1 MERLRI
7 ITTDALRVRVSNEEI
22 LDDLLYP
29 AKRSD
34 DRPSAR
40 RRRATLLGKRR

>member
-7 ITTDALRVRVSNEEI
+7 INTDALRVQVSTEEI

-29 AKRSD
+29 AKRD
-34 DRPSAR
+34 HRAAAR
-40 RRRATLLGKRR
+40 RRRPTLLGKRR

>member
-7 ITTDALRVRVSNEEI
+7 ITSSALRVTISNEEI

-29 AKRSD
+29 AKRAPA
-34 DRPSAR
+34 RP
-40 RRRATLLGKRR
+40 RRRAESRRWKRR

>member
-7 ITTDALRVRVSNEEI
+7 INASELRVQVSNEEI

-29 AKRSD
+29 SRRDQRRA
-34 DRPSAR
+34 ALR
-40 RRRATLLGKRR
+40 RRPTRLGRRR

>member
-7 ITTDALRVRVSNEEI
+7 ITTNALRVPVSNEEI

-29 AKRSD
+29 AKR
-34 DRPSAR
+34 DRIRPR
-40 RRRATLLGKRR
+40 RRPASRRGKRR

>member
-7 ITTDALRVRVSNEEI
+7 ITSSALRVPVSNEEI

-29 AKRSD
+29 AKRD
-34 DRPSAR
+34 PARPR
-40 RRRATLLGKRR
+40 RRPQSRRGKRR

>member
-7 ITTDALRVRVSNEEI
+7 ITTKALRVPVSNEEI

-29 AKRSD
+29 ARRD
-34 DRPSAR
+34 ENRLPR
-40 RRRATLLGKRR
+40 RRRAGLNGKRQ

>member
-7 ITTDALRVRVSNEEI
+7 INASELRVQVSNEEI

-29 AKRSD
+29 AKRD
-34 DRPSAR
+34 DRRAAR
-40 RRRATLLGKRR
+40 RRRPTLPGKRR

>member
-7 ITTDALRVRVSNEEI
+7 INASELRVQVSNEEI

-29 AKRSD
+29 ARRD
-34 DRPSAR
+34 ERRAALR
-40 RRRATLLGKRR
+40 RRPIRLGKRR

>member
-7 ITTDALRVRVSNEEI
+7 ISTKALRVPVSNEEI

-29 AKRSD
+29 AQRGEHQ
-34 DRPSAR
+34 PAR
-40 RRRATLLGKRR
+40 RRRASRNGKRR

>member
-7 ITTDALRVRVSNEEI
+7 INTKALRVPVSNEEI

-29 AKRSD
+29 ARRSEHQ
-34 DRPSAR
+34 PER
-40 RRRATLLGKRR
+40 RRQASRNGRRR

>member
-7 ITTDALRVRVSNEEI
+7 ITSSALRVPVSNEEI

-29 AKRSD
+29 AKR
-34 DRPSAR
+34 DRGRPRSRPESR
-40 RRRATLLGKRR
+40 RGKRR

>member
-7 ITTDALRVRVSNEEI
+7 ISTKALRVPVSNEEI

-29 AKRSD
+29 AQRLDQRSQ
-34 DRPSAR
+34 R
-40 RRRATLLGKRR
+40 RLRASRNGKRR